1 MSISIILLSLLRE
14 SNVWGGFRWHS
25 DKWPL
30 SICSIELQ
38 SIWLFIHH
46 SESFSDSK
54 KPLQRPDKHK
64 LGFNKLKEMPWFI
77 SKVLLQLASFSN
89 KVPEGN
95 YFSGITDACRL
106 RAVLPL
112 SCVLRSR
119 LIPGVWMNSYRVAD
133 YHINKT
139 SEPFNRSL
147 LKEKILSHHWPLDQH
162 TARISL

>member
-1 MSISIILLSLLRE
+1 MALVHMQHWTAKYLTVHSPLR
-14 SNVWGGFRWHS
+14 
-25 DKWPL
+25 KL
-30 SICSIELQ
+30 
-38 SIWLFIHH
+38 
-46 SESFSDSK
+46 SDSK
-54 KPLQRPDKHK
+54 KQLQRPDKHK
-64 LGFNKLKEMPWFI
+64 LGFNTLKEMPWFI

-106 RAVLPL
+106 RAVVPL

-119 LIPGVWMNSYRVAD
+119 LIPGVWMNSYRAVD

-147 LKEKILSHHWPLDQH
+147 LKKKNIVTSLAIRSAYSTNISVEPLFH
-162 TARISL
+162 